1 MCNMPEV
8 IISRIK
14 ECAKQKGI
22 TQTHLCKQ
30 IGKRATF
37 FNEVNHGKDS
47 IDETE
52 ICKIAEFLEVSPK
65 YLLGETDDPTP
76 QDSDDEISTEDEELL
91 ALFKKLTSDK
101 KETLKKLI
109 EQMSERE

>member
-1 MCNMPEV
+1 MCNMPEI

-14 ECAKQKGI
+14 ERAKQKGI
-22 TQTHLCKQ
+22 TQTHLCKR

-47 IDETE
+47 IDEAE
-52 ICKIAEFLEVSPK
+52 IRKIAEILEVSPE
-65 YLLGETDDPTP
+65 YILGETDDPTR
-76 QDSDDEISTEDEELL
+76 QDSDDKISAEDEELL
-91 ALFKKLTSDK
+91 TLFKKLTSDK

>member
-1 MCNMPEV
+1 MCNMPDT

-52 ICKIAEFLEVSPK
+52 IRKIAEILEVSPK
-65 YLLGETDDPTP
+65 YLLCETDTP
-76 QDSDDEISTEDEELL
+76 ARQNCDNKISTEDEELL

-101 KETLKKLI
+101 KATLKKLI
-109 EQMSERE
+109 EQMSERK